1 MNKKVKKK
9 RKLKVGRILLAF
21 FLLFL
26 LIFVI
31 YNIFNFKITNIYI
44 SGNYYLSDQEII
56 EKANISNYPSVIKS
70 IKQIKNLKNDIYISN
85 VKVKVKK
92 LTKVYIEITE
102 NKPLFYSVDMGQT
115 VLLDGK
121 TTKEKFPTP
130 TLLNYVVDSVYP
142 TFVKEIGKLDK
153 DILNRISE
161 IKYVD
166 DSRFL
171 LLMTDGNYVYIN
183 NKTFSK
189 LNKYMEIIKNF
200 PNKKG
205 ILYLDYGNNFEIIE

>member
-1 MNKKVKKK
+1 
-9 RKLKVGRILLAF
+9 
-21 FLLFL
+21 
-26 LIFVI
+26 
-31 YNIFNFKITNIYI
+31 
-44 SGNYYLSDQEII
+44 
-56 EKANISNYPSVIKS
+56 
-70 IKQIKNLKNDIYISN
+70 
-85 VKVKVKK
+85 
-92 LTKVYIEITE
+92 
-102 NKPLFYSVDMGQT
+102 MGQT